1 MRKGFKPPTESF
13 VTGCKGT
20 PPLQHRL
27 PTMGTIQT
35 NLVSPLGPSPCPVLA
50 RTDVHS
56 HLGLTLAPRKA
67 LKATWHQLTGCGW
80 LAETLNSQRGLQI
93 SEMSAA
99 LCAHSQRHEG
109 LGRARWNLPSVAQL
123 PPLCLPGS
131 GRASG
136 SSTLTSRSARASGK
150 AKLKKRL
157 ALAHLRNISAVFVL
171 GINTPLIN

>member
-1 MRKGFKPPTESF
+1 MQGDTPTAASTANNGDHSDKLGVPF
-13 VTGCKGT
+13 RTFS
-20 PPLQHRL
+20 L
-27 PTMGTIQT
+27 PCAGQDRRS
-35 NLVSPLGPSPCPVLA
+35 L
-50 RTDVHS
+50 VHS

-67 LKATWHQLTGCGW
+67 LKAMWHQLMGCGW

-99 LCAHSQRHEG
+99 LCGHSQRHGG

-136 SSTLTSRSARASGK
+136 SSTLTSRSARASGN
-150 AKLKKRL
+150 ATLKKRL